1 MSPLFKG
8 VTQVARITAPISF
21 KLFLPEIQNKTAM
34 SAIVSP
40 EASSLL
46 KPDPP
51 LDIQL
56 SKDKTVEQTSLVD
69 DSVGDKSGDLLNYE
83 HEEEEEDDED
93 ELEALR
99 MAALQ
104 SRKPK
109 KPEQPAYTLKQHPSR
124 NNLTQIVLS
133 GPERP
138 SQQSHSI
145 NHAVPLPDTS
155 RPPPGYTPVR

>member
-1 MSPLFKG
+1 
-8 VTQVARITAPISF
+8 
-21 KLFLPEIQNKTAM
+21 M

-51 LDIQL
+51 LDIEP
-56 SKDKTVEQTSLVD
+56 SKDEAVKQTSIAD

-83 HEEEEEDDED
+83 HDDDDDDED

-99 MAALQ
+99 LAALQ

-109 KPEQPAYTLKQHPSR
+109 KQEQPAYTLKQHPSR

-133 GPERP
+133 GPQP
-138 SQQSHSI
+138 AAQQSHSL

-155 RPPPGYTPVR
+155 RPPPGYTPLR

>member
-1 MSPLFKG
+1 
-8 VTQVARITAPISF
+8 
-21 KLFLPEIQNKTAM
+21 M
-34 SAIVSP
+34 SAIVSS

-51 LDIQL
+51 LDIQQ
-56 SKDKTVEQTSLVD
+56 SKDKDIEQTST
-69 DSVGDKSGDLLNYE
+69 SNIEAADKSEILNYE
-83 HEEEEEDDED
+83 HDEDEDDED

-99 MAALQ
+99 LAALQ

-133 GPERP
+133 GPQTP
-138 SQQSHSI
+138 GNKSKSSNQ
-145 NHAVPLPDTS
+145 AVALPDTS
-155 RPPPGYTPVR
+155 KPPPGYTPLR